1 MKRFWRT
8 AFLYLT
14 LVLLVALIYGAGF
27 ITAYWLRI
35 APANTDDRSNTP
47 TLVVQPAPTP
57 PAANGSPVLTDT
69 FRLLREIWN
78 IAERDFYGKPI
89 DQNAVVEGAIKGALE
104 VLNDP
109 YTTYL
114 NPKATEMV
122 RNDLRGSFEG
132 IGATVEKK
140 DSRILIVAPLEGT
153 PAERAGLRPGDQ
165 ILKVNDTELGDM
177 SLTEAISLIRGPA
190 GSEVKL
196 TIRREGNTDL
206 LSFTIIRARIRIVS
220 ASGQMLANKIAYV
233 KLNQFGENADTE
245 MIAVLKELMAKNP
258 SGLILDLRNNGGGLR
273 DMATQI
279 SRHFIKEGLILSEKS
294 RQAET
299 RWRYAD
305 GGATLITEVNGQA
318 SRFAIQQKGLAT
330 NIPLVVLVNKGT
342 ASAAEILAGAIQDA
356 GRAPL
361 IGEQTFG
368 KGSVFGDYSL
378 SNGGSLH
385 VTSGYWYTP
394 KGRQINGL
402 GLTPDIVV
410 PLTPEDRAAGSDP
423 QLDRAI
429 EYLRTQQ

>member
-1 MKRFWRT
+1 MM
-8 AFLYLT
+8 
-14 LVLLVALIYGAGF
+14 IYGAGL
-27 ITAYWLRI
+27 ITAYWLQI
-35 APANTDDRSNTP
+35 APVSTGVNTS

-57 PAANGSPVLTDT
+57 TASNGSPVLTDT

-78 IAERDFYGKPI
+78 ITERDFYGKPI
-89 DQNAVVEGAIKGALE
+89 DQNAVVEGAIKGALD

-114 NPKATEMV
+114 NPKATEMI

-165 ILKVNDTELGDM
+165 ILNVNDIALGDM
-177 SLTEAISLIRGPA
+177 SLTEVISLIRGPA
-190 GSEVKL
+190 GSEVQL
-196 TIRREGNTDL
+196 TLRREGIDTPL
-206 LSFTIIRARIRIVS
+206 TVTIIRAKIQIVS
-220 ASGQMLANKIAYV
+220 VSGKMLANNIAYV
-233 KLNQFGENADTE
+233 KLNQFSENADTE
-245 MIAVLKELMAKNP
+245 MIAVLQSLLKANP
-258 SGLILDLRNNGGGLR
+258 GGLVLDLRNNGGGLR

-279 SRHFIKEGLILSEKS
+279 SRHFIQEGLILSEKS
-294 RQAET
+294 RRAET
-299 RWRYAD
+299 NWRYTD
-305 GGATLITEVNGQA
+305 GGATLITEINGQVYR
-318 SRFAIQQKGLAT
+318 SAIAQQGLAT
-330 NIPLVVLVNKGT
+330 KIPLVVLVNRGT

-394 KGRQINGL
+394 KGRQINGQ

-410 PLTPEDRAAGSDP
+410 PLTQEDRQAGRDP
-423 QLDRAI
+423 QLDRAV
-429 EYLRTQQ
+429 EYLRTQR